1 MADGGVFVR
10 KWLLLLCLLLLVD
23 ARLLA
28 GLGSK
33 TSLDVLREAGIPEES
48 FQAAGISREDALL
61 YIGFWKDL
69 EFFPLAFPY
78 EGEEKFSFEDG
89 WHDKRSY
96 GGERLHEGCD
106 IFGSRE
112 LTDYYP
118 VVSMTDGWVEQIG
131 WLPLGGWRIGV
142 RSPGGGYFYYAHLS
156 SYGRDFQE
164 GDPVKAGELLG
175 SLGDSGYGPEGTTG
189 KFPPHLH
196 LGIYV
201 EREEDPEYALNPY
214 PVLQFLQ
221 EKQKIFS
228 Y

>member
-1 MADGGVFVR
+1 MG
-10 KWLLLLCLLLLVD
+10 KWILLLWLFLFADAQLLGDL
-23 ARLLA
+23 RER
-28 GLGSK
+28 
-33 TSLDVLREAGIPEES
+33 TSLNMLQEAGIPRESFREAGI
-48 FQAAGISREDALL
+48 SRKDALL

-69 EFFPLAFPY
+69 EYFPLAFPR
-78 EGEEKFSFEDG
+78 EGEEIFSFEDG
-89 WHDKRSY
+89 WGDKRSY
-96 GGERLHEGCD
+96 GGERFHEGCD
-106 IFGSRE
+106 IFGSQS

-118 VVSMTDGWVEQIG
+118 VVSMTDGMVEQVG

-156 SYGRDFQE
+156 SYGQDFQK
-164 GDPVKAGELLG
+164 GDPVKAGEVLG
-175 SLGDSGYGPEGTTG
+175 FLGDSGYGPEGTTG
-189 KFPPHLH
+189 MFAPHLH

-201 EREEDPEYALNPY
+201 ETEENPEYALNPY

>member
-1 MADGGVFVR
+1 MG
-10 KWLLLLCLLLLVD
+10 KWILLLCFLLFTD
-23 ARLLA
+23 ARLLRE
-28 GLGSK
+28 LEERV
-33 TSLDVLREAGIPEES
+33 SLDALREAGISEES
-48 FQAAGISREDALL
+48 FREAGISREEAFL
-61 YIGFWKDL
+61 YIGFWEDL
-69 EFFPLAFPY
+69 ECFPLAFPY
-78 EGEEKFSFEDG
+78 EREEKFFFEDG
-89 WHDKRSY
+89 WHDKRTY

-118 VVSMTDGWVEQIG
+118 VISITDGWVEQIG

-142 RSPGGGYFYYAHLS
+142 KSPGGGYFYYAHLS
-156 SYGRDFQE
+156 SYSQEWEE
-164 GDPVKAGELLG
+164 GDSVKAGELLG
-175 SLGDSGYGPEGTTG
+175 FLGNSGYGPEGTTG

-201 EREEDPEYALNPY
+201 KTEEDPEYALNPY

-221 EKQKIFS
+221 EKQKNFF

>member
-1 MADGGVFVR
+1 MR
-10 KWLLLLCLLLLVD
+10 KCLLLLCLFLLTDALLLG
-23 ARLLA
+23 
-28 GLGSK
+28 GLWEK
-33 TSLDVLREAGIPEES
+33 TSLEELAEAGISEEY
-48 FQAAGISREDALL
+48 FQEAGVTREEALL

-69 EFFPLAFPY
+69 EYFPLALPDE
-78 EGEEKFSFEDG
+78 EGEGFSFENG
-89 WHDKRSY
+89 WHDRRSY

-106 IFGSRE
+106 IFGSRS
-112 LTDYYP
+112 LTEYYP
-118 VVSMTDGWVEQIG
+118 VISMTEGSVEQAG

-156 SYGRDFQE
+156 SYGRKFQR
-164 GDPVKAGELLG
+164 GDHVKAGELLG
-175 SLGDSGYGPEGTTG
+175 FLGDSGYGPEGTTG

-201 EREEDPEYALNPY
+201 ETDEETEHALNPY

-221 EKQKIFS
+221 DKQKIFF

>member
-10 KWLLLLCLLLLVD
+10 KWILLLWLFLFANAQLLGNL
-23 ARLLA
+23 RER
-28 GLGSK
+28 
-33 TSLDVLREAGIPEES
+33 TSLDVLQEAGIPRES
-48 FQAAGISREDALL
+48 FQEAGISRKDALL
-61 YIGFWKDL
+61 YIDFWEDL
-69 EFFPLAFPY
+69 EYFPLAFPR
-78 EGEEKFSFEDG
+78 EGAETFSFEDG

-96 GGERLHEGCD
+96 GGERFHEGCD
-106 IFGSRE
+106 IFGSQN
-112 LTDYYP
+112 LTGYYP
-118 VVSMTDGWVEQIG
+118 VVSITDGWVEQVG

-142 RSPGGGYFYYAHLS
+142 RSHGGGYFYYAHLS
-156 SYGRDFQE
+156 SYGRDFQK

-175 SLGDSGYGPEGTTG
+175 FLGDSGYGPEGTTG
-189 KFPPHLH
+189 MFAPHLH

-201 EREEDPEYALNPY
+201 ETKENPEYALNPY

>member
-1 MADGGVFVR
+1 MR
-10 KWLLLLCLLLLVD
+10 KWLFLLCLLLFAD
-23 ARLLA
+23 AWLL
-28 GLGSK
+28 GELEER
-33 TSLDVLREAGIPEES
+33 TSLDTLREAGIPEES
-48 FQAAGISREDALL
+48 FQKAGISKEESLL

-69 EFFPLAFPY
+69 EYFPLAFPC
-78 EGEEKFSFEDG
+78 EGEEKFSFENG
-89 WHDKRSY
+89 WHDRRSF
-96 GGERLHEGCD
+96 GGERFHEGCD
-106 IFGSRE
+106 IFGNRR

-118 VVSMTDGWVEQIG
+118 VVSITDGQVEQQG

-164 GDPVKAGELLG
+164 GDQVKAGELLG
-175 SLGDSGYGPEGTTG
+175 FLGDSGYGPEGTTG

-201 EREEDPEYALNPY
+201 ETEEDPEYALNPY

-221 EKQKIFS
+221 EKQKDFS

>member
-1 MADGGVFVR
+1 MR

-96 GGERLHEGCD
+96 GGERLHECCD
-106 IFGSRE
+106 IFGSR
-112 LTDYYP
+112 
-118 VVSMTDGWVEQIG
+118 
-131 WLPLGGWRIGV
+131 
-142 RSPGGGYFYYAHLS
+142 
-156 SYGRDFQE
+156 
-164 GDPVKAGELLG
+164 
-175 SLGDSGYGPEGTTG
+175 
-189 KFPPHLH
+189 
-196 LGIYV
+196 
-201 EREEDPEYALNPY
+201 
-214 PVLQFLQ
+214 
-221 EKQKIFS
+221 
-228 Y
+228 